1 MLLLCSYR
9 PGYRPPWMEK
19 SYATQVA
26 LPRLDPEESLGAVRA
41 VLQMDQIPASLAQV
55 ILDRAKGN
63 PFFLEEVAR
72 VVGEQD
78 GLHSTLEV
86 PDTIQ
91 GVLTA
96 RIERLSD
103 GPKELLQTAPILGR
117 EVSLGLLKAVWE
129 GSASLEPHLAQL
141 IRLEFLYEERGGEVM
156 NRSMSSSMP

>member
-1 MLLLCSYR
+1 
-9 PGYRPPWMEK
+9 
-19 SYATQVA
+19 
-26 LPRLDPEESLGAVRA
+26 
-41 VLQMDQIPASLAQV
+41 
-55 ILDRAKGN
+55 
-63 PFFLEEVAR
+63 

-103 GPKELLQTAPILGR
+103 GPKVLLQTASILGR

-129 GSASLEPHLAQL
+129 GSASLGPHLAQL
-141 IRLEFLYEERGGEVM
+141 IRLEFLYEERGGDEPVYVFKHALTQEVAYGSLLQE
-156 NRSMSSSMP
+156 RQWGLGWRHPARRHRVGPLLPEGQGGWGPRC